1 MPMMPRRSSRYLDK
15 DLTQATGFMFKIS
28 PFKVSS
34 HSLMASIA
42 ALSLA
47 SGAIGTVPYLISQ
60 RPNNPKAQQCRVLFR
75 TITQSQN
82 LGQGFY
88 ANKAKSLRALAISDP
103 GLRSLQSQFS
113 QAFTQLETAYQTG
126 DSQSSDRLNRQTTQL
141 VKALNQKCF
150 PS

>member
-1 MPMMPRRSSRYLDK
+1 
-15 DLTQATGFMFKIS
+15 
-28 PFKVSS
+28 
-34 HSLMASIA
+34 MASIA